1 MQSSNAN
8 GFTGLLGRAVL
19 AIWSD
24 ADPEHEDE
32 FNRWYTHQHLPERV
46 CVPGFRRGRRYRK
59 DGPGALRYFTL
70 YETDNAGVLASQP
83 YLDRLNDP
91 TEWTRKVMPY
101 FTGGG
106 RRAVMTVTSTAGAG
120 AGGAA
125 ATIEFGVAGG
135 REAEL
140 REWLA
145 RAGQAELDA
154 ARSLIGWHLCEPDE
168 AVTRAKAGT
177 AEARAARPAGETAP
191 PAGTAARPAPPAAA
205 RWMLLAE
212 ATGTDGLDAG
222 ARLLLGSAGLAAH
235 GAVDVGE
242 PHSYR
247 LMCALS

>member
-1 MQSSNAN
+1 MQSSPAN
-8 GFTGLLGRAVL
+8 GFTGLLGSAVL

-24 ADPEHEDE
+24 ADPRYEDE

-46 CVPGFRRGRRYRK
+46 SVPGFRRGRRYRK

-101 FTGGG
+101 FTGG
-106 RRAVMTVTSTAGAG
+106 RRAVMTVTSTAGQG
-120 AGGAA
+120 AGGDA

-140 REWLA
+140 RGWLA
-145 RAGQAELDA
+145 RTGQAELDA
-154 ARSLIGWHLCEPDE
+154 AQSLIGWHLCEPDE

-177 AEARAARPAGETAP
+177 AEARAARPAGE
-191 PAGTAARPAPPAAA
+191 AARPAPPPAS
-205 RWMLLAE
+205 RWVLLAE
-212 ATGTDGLDAG
+212 ATGTAGLDTA

-235 GAVDVGE
+235 GAVDVGDL
-242 PHSYR
+242 HSYR